1 MLHIVIDFLLNDKY
15 LSGQEFRNI
24 IEAKEIID

>member
-1 MLHIVIDFLLNDKY
+1 VIDFLLTDKY